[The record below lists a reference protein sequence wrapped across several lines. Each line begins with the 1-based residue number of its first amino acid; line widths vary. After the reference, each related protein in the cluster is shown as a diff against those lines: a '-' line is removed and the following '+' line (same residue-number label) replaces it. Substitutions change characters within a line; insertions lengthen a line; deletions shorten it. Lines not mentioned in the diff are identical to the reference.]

1 MPSLT
6 QPNDLTRAEQVAAKA
21 AYAASKWQPFFVIGI
36 GVLAV
41 AMAFLNGS
49 SRDTLMWM
57 GISFAAITWT
67 TWEHWGFNN
76 LLERRDTEIRRLK
89 EAIKI

>member
-1 MPSLT
+1 MLNLVQPS
-6 QPNDLTRAEQVAAKA
+6 DLTRAEQVAAKA
-21 AYAASKWQPFFVIGI
+21 AYAASKWQPFFVIGF
-36 GVLAV
+36 GALAV

-76 LLERRDTEIRRLK
+76 LLDRRDAEIRRLK
-89 EAIKI
+89 EAIKV